1 MKKSVLIIGLVLL
14 AVSIGFSGCAS
25 TSSKTEDTPSATEPK
40 SSSVDSTS
48 STAAETSSAA
58 KPISS
63 SFDGRWTGTTEIQ
76 GYGAIPFGYD
86 FKSDG
91 NKLTGTSD
99 GQSGPMPIA
108 NGKIDGDKITFDVT
122 INLNGQDILVNYTG
136 VLTGDKL
143 KLTWPGQG
151 GLIQEV
157 ICSR

>member
-1 MKKSVLIIGLVLL
+1 MKKLVLISGLVLL
-14 AVSIGFSGCAS
+14 AVSFGFLGC
-25 TSSKTEDTPSATEPK
+25 TETGSKTAGVSAVAEPK

-48 STAAETSSAA
+48 SKTAETSSAA

-76 GYGAIPFGYD
+76 GYGAIPLGYD